1 MFAFELSMY
10 CIKLKINNNTVK
22 IIIFAI
28 DFFKELKV
36 NVFKY
41 VYIII

>member
-1 MFAFELSMY
+1 MFAFELPVY

-28 DFFKELKV
+28 DFFKELKA
-36 NVFKY
+36 NVFKCMC
-41 VYIII
+41 I